1 VGVLKIV
8 PNNGGSVTLTSVLD
22 SARAAI
28 TLYSDAARSTAV
40 TLPATV
46 SGSTKLYPPVT
57 YAGQLWLKA
66 SAPGGVVV
74 TGSGATALPE
84 YDVVRIQLLD
94 SNVTEAPVGPPD
106 AGVAPGRV
114 VYGGTP

>member
-1 VGVLKIV
+1 MGVLKIV

-28 TLYSDAARSTAV
+28 TLYSNAARSTAV

-46 SGSTKLYPPVT
+46 SGSTMLYPPVT

-84 YDVVRIQLLD
+84 YDVVRVHLLD

>member
-1 VGVLKIV
+1 MGVLKIV

-28 TLYSDAARSTAV
+28 MLYSDAARSTAV

-74 TGSGATALPE
+74 TGSE
-84 YDVVRIQLLD
+84 YDVVRVHLLD